1 MHTTTD
7 GQQRPSGSR
16 RAATSR
22 RLSPLLKALVLIAA
36 LALIFLWTPLA
47 AEAQRPT
54 TVHRIG
60 FLWNSSPSFTDQFL
74 EAFRHG
80 LHERGYV
87 EGTHFT
93 IESRYAEGDPAR
105 LPALAA
111 ELVGL
116 PVAVIV
122 TLGAQAIQAVK
133 QATSTIPVVI
143 AASAD
148 PVEMGFV
155 TSLARPGENLTGL
168 SLSAPELSGKRLELL
183 KEAAPAITH
192 VAVLANPANP
202 STAAQLRET
211 QRAAQAL
218 QVQMHLVEVRGQQEL
233 DQAFAAIR
241 NVRADALIVL
251 LDPLFMQQRA
261 RLVEL
266 TATSRLPAMYN
277 FREDVELGALMAYG
291 PSFPDLFRRAA
302 TYVDKI
308 LKGAQPAALPVEQP
322 TKYELILNL
331 KTAKELGI
339 TLPPTLLILADEVI
353 R

>member
-1 MHTTTD
+1 M
-7 GQQRPSGSR
+7 
-16 RAATSR
+16 
-22 RLSPLLKALVLIAA
+22 KA
-36 LALIFLWTPLA
+36 LALMAVLALVFLWMPLA

-54 TVHRIG
+54 TIHRIG
-60 FLWNSSPSFTDQFL
+60 FLWNSSPSFTHHFL
-74 EAFRHG
+74 EAFRRG

-93 IESRYAEGDPAR
+93 IESRYAEENPDR
-105 LPALAA
+105 LPGLAA

-116 PVAVIV
+116 QVAVIV
-122 TLGAQAIQAVK
+122 TAGAQAIQAVK

-143 AASAD
+143 AASSD

-183 KEAAPAITH
+183 KEAVPAIAH

-202 STAAQLRET
+202 NTVAQLRET
-211 QRAAQAL
+211 QHAAQAL
-218 QVQMHLVEVRGQQEL
+218 QVQLHLVEVRSPHEL
-233 DQAFAAIR
+233 DKAFSAIR
-241 NVRADALIVL
+241 NVPADALIVL
-251 LDPLFMQQRA
+251 LDPLFMSQRA

-266 TATSRLPAMYN
+266 TATSRLPAMYG
-277 FREDVELGALMAYG
+277 FREDVETGALMAYG

-308 LKGAQPAALPVEQP
+308 LKGAKPGDLPVEQP

>member
-1 MHTTTD
+1 MKVFA
-7 GQQRPSGSR
+7 RI
-16 RAATSR
+16 AI
-22 RLSPLLKALVLIAA
+22 LALV
-36 LALIFLWTPLA
+36 FLWTPFA
-47 AEAQRPT
+47 AAAPPPS

-60 FLWNSSPSFTDQFL
+60 FLWNSSPSFTHHLL

-93 IESRYAEGDPAR
+93 IEGRYAEGDPAR
-105 LPALAA
+105 LPGLAA

-116 PVAVIV
+116 QVAVIV
-122 TLGAQAIQAVK
+122 TAGAQAIQAVK
-133 QATSTIPVVI
+133 QATSTIPVVL
-143 AASAD
+143 AASSD
-148 PVEMGFV
+148 PVETGFV

-183 KEAAPAITH
+183 KEAVSAITH

-202 STAAQLRET
+202 SNAAQMREIG
-211 QRAAQAL
+211 RAAQAL
-218 QVQMHLVEVRGQQEL
+218 QVQLHLVEVGGPQEL
-233 DQAFAAIR
+233 DPAFSAIR
-241 NVRADALIVL
+241 HGPADALLVL

-266 TATSRLPAMYN
+266 TAMSRLPAMYG
-277 FREDVELGALMAYG
+277 FREDVEMGALMAYG
-291 PSFPDLFRRAA
+291 PSFPDMFRRAA

-308 LKGAQPAALPVEQP
+308 LKGARPGDLPVEQP
-322 TKYELILNL
+322 TKYELVLNL
-331 KTAKELGI
+331 KTAQALGI

>member
-1 MHTTTD
+1 M
-7 GQQRPSGSR
+7 
-16 RAATSR
+16 
-22 RLSPLLKALVLIAA
+22 KA
-36 LALIFLWTPLA
+36 LALMAVLALVFLWMPLA

-60 FLWNSSPSFTDQFL
+60 FLWNSSPSFTHHFL
-74 EAFRHG
+74 EAFRRG

-93 IESRYAEGDPAR
+93 IESRYAEGNPDR
-105 LPALAA
+105 LPGLAA

-116 PVAVIV
+116 QVAVIV
-122 TLGAQAIQAVK
+122 TAGAQAIQAVK

-143 AASAD
+143 AASSD

-183 KEAAPAITH
+183 KEAVPAIAH

-202 STAAQLRET
+202 NTVAQLRET
-211 QRAAQAL
+211 QHAAQAL
-218 QVQMHLVEVRGQQEL
+218 QVQLHLVEVRSPHEL
-233 DQAFAAIR
+233 DKAFSAIR
-241 NVRADALIVL
+241 NVPADALIVL
-251 LDPLFMQQRA
+251 LDPLFMSQRA

-266 TATSRLPAMYN
+266 TATSRLPAMYG
-277 FREDVELGALMAYG
+277 FREDVETGALMAYG

-308 LKGAQPAALPVEQP
+308 LKGAKPGDLPVEQP

>member
-1 MHTTTD
+1 
-7 GQQRPSGSR
+7 
-16 RAATSR
+16 
-22 RLSPLLKALVLIAA
+22 
-36 LALIFLWTPLA
+36 
-47 AEAQRPT
+47 
-54 TVHRIG
+54 
-60 FLWNSSPSFTDQFL
+60 
-74 EAFRHG
+74 
-80 LHERGYV
+80 
-87 EGTHFT
+87 
-93 IESRYAEGDPAR
+93 
-105 LPALAA
+105 
-111 ELVGL
+111 
-116 PVAVIV
+116 VAVIV
-122 TLGAQAIQAVK
+122 TAGAQAIQAVK

-143 AASAD
+143 AASSD

-183 KEAAPAITH
+183 KEAVPAIAH

-202 STAAQLRET
+202 NTATQLRET

-218 QVQMHLVEVRGQQEL
+218 QVQLHLVEVRSPHEL
-233 DQAFAAIR
+233 DKAFSAIR
-241 NVRADALIVL
+241 NVPADALIVL
-251 LDPLFMQQRA
+251 LDPLFMSQRA

-266 TATSRLPAMYN
+266 TATSRLPAMYG
-277 FREDVELGALMAYG
+277 FREDVETGALMAYG

-308 LKGAQPAALPVEQP
+308 LKGAKPGDLPVEQP

>member
-1 MHTTTD
+1 
-7 GQQRPSGSR
+7 
-16 RAATSR
+16 
-22 RLSPLLKALVLIAA
+22 LKVLAFILALVL
-36 LALIFLWTPLA
+36 LVTPLTVA
-47 AEAQRPT
+47 APPFS

-60 FLWNSSPSFTDQFL
+60 FLWNASPVLTRHLL

-87 EGTHFT
+87 EGTHFI

-105 LPALAA
+105 LPSLAA

-116 PVAVIV
+116 QVAVIV
-122 TLGAQAIQAVK
+122 TAGSQAIQAVK

-183 KEAAPAITH
+183 KEAVPAITH

-218 QVQMHLVEVRGQQEL
+218 QVQLHMVEVRGRHEL
-233 DQAFAAIR
+233 DQAFSIMR
-241 NVRADALIVL
+241 HVPADALLVL
-251 LDPLFMQQRA
+251 LDPLFIQQRA
-261 RLVEL
+261 RLVEM
-266 TATSRLPAMYN
+266 TATSQLPAMYG
-277 FREDVELGALMAYG
+277 FREDVEMGALMAYG
-291 PSFPDLFRRAA
+291 PSFPDMFRRAA

-308 LKGAQPAALPVEQP
+308 LQGARPATLPIEQP
-322 TKYELILNL
+322 TKYELVLNL
-331 KTAKELGI
+331 KTAQALRI

>member
-1 MHTTTD
+1 M
-7 GQQRPSGSR
+7 
-16 RAATSR
+16 
-22 RLSPLLKALVLIAA
+22 KALIHIAILVLLVMPCAA
-36 LALIFLWTPLA
+36 A
-47 AEAQRPT
+47 APPPS

-60 FLWNSSPSFTDQFL
+60 FLWNASPSFTRHLL

-80 LHERGYV
+80 LHERGYM

-93 IESRYAEGDPAR
+93 IESRYAEGDPTR
-105 LPALAA
+105 LPGLAD
-111 ELVGL
+111 ELVAL
-116 PVAVIV
+116 QVAVIV
-122 TLGAQAIQAVK
+122 TAGSQAIQAVK

-143 AASAD
+143 AASSD

-183 KEAAPAITH
+183 KEAVPAIAH
-192 VAVLANPANP
+192 VAVLAHPANP
-202 STAAQLRET
+202 SNAAQMREIG
-211 QRAAQAL
+211 RAAQAL
-218 QVQMHLVEVRGQQEL
+218 QMQLHLVEVRGPQEL
-233 DQAFAAIR
+233 DNAFSAIR
-241 NVRADALIVL
+241 HVPVDALLVL

-266 TATSRLPAMYN
+266 TAMSRLPAMYG
-277 FREDVELGALMAYG
+277 FREDVEMGALMAYG

-308 LKGAQPAALPVEQP
+308 LQGAKPGDLPVEQP

>member
-1 MHTTTD
+1 M
-7 GQQRPSGSR
+7 
-16 RAATSR
+16 
-22 RLSPLLKALVLIAA
+22 KALARIAA
-36 LALIFLWTPLA
+36 LVFVSLWLPLA

-60 FLWNSSPSFTDQFL
+60 FLSYASPSLTHHFL

-80 LHERGYV
+80 LHEHGYV

-105 LPALAA
+105 LPGLAA

-116 PVAVIV
+116 QVAVIV
-122 TLGAQAIQAVK
+122 TLGSQAIQAVK
-133 QATSTIPVVI
+133 QTTSTIPIVI
-143 AASAD
+143 AASSD

-183 KEAAPAITH
+183 KEAVPAIAH

-202 STAAQLRET
+202 SIAAHLRET

-218 QVQMHLVEVRGQQEL
+218 QVQLHLVEVQGPHEL
-233 DQAFAAIR
+233 DNAFSAIR
-241 NVRADALIVL
+241 SVSADALLVL

-266 TATSRLPAMYN
+266 TATSRLPAMYG
-277 FREDVELGALMAYG
+277 FREDVETGALMAYG

-302 TYVDKI
+302 T
-308 LKGAQPAALPVEQP
+308 
-322 TKYELILNL
+322 
-331 KTAKELGI
+331 
-339 TLPPTLLILADEVI
+339 
-353 R
+353 

>member
-1 MHTTTD
+1 M
-7 GQQRPSGSR
+7 
-16 RAATSR
+16 
-22 RLSPLLKALVLIAA
+22 KALACIAA
-36 LALIFLWTPLA
+36 LALVYLWMPLA
-47 AEAQRPT
+47 AAAPPPS

-60 FLWNSSPSFTDQFL
+60 FLWNSSPSFTHHFL

-93 IESRYAEGDPAR
+93 IESRHAEGDPTR
-105 LPALAA
+105 LPGLAA

-116 PVAVIV
+116 KVAVIV
-122 TLGAQAIQAVK
+122 TAGSQAIQAVK

-143 AASAD
+143 AASSD
-148 PVEMGFV
+148 PVETGFV

-168 SLSAPELSGKRLELL
+168 SVMAPELSGKRLELL
-183 KEAAPAITH
+183 KEAVPAMAH

-202 STAAQLRET
+202 STAAQIRET

-218 QVQMHLVEVRGQQEL
+218 QVQLHLVEVRGPQEL
-233 DQAFAAIR
+233 DSAFSTIR
-241 NVRADALIVL
+241 SVPADALLVL

-266 TATSRLPAMYN
+266 TAMSRLPAMYG
-277 FREDVELGALMAYG
+277 FREDVEMGALMAYG
-291 PSFPDLFRRAA
+291 PSFPDMFRRAA

-308 LKGAQPAALPVEQP
+308 LKAPSPPPCPWSSRRSTSCSSTSRLPKRLASRCPQPS
-322 TKYELILNL
+322 
-331 KTAKELGI
+331 
-339 TLPPTLLILADEVI
+339 
-353 R
+353 

>member
-1 MHTTTD
+1 MHTTPD
-7 GQQRPSGSR
+7 GQQRLSESQL
-16 RAATSR
+16 AATSR
-22 RLSPLLKALVLIAA
+22 GLSPLLQALALSAA
-36 LALIFLWTPLA
+36 LALVFLWTPFA
-47 AEAQRPT
+47 TEAQRPS

-60 FLWNSSPSFTDQFL
+60 FLSYASPSLTHHFL

-93 IESRYAEGDPAR
+93 IESRYAEGDPER
-105 LPALAA
+105 LPGLAA

-116 PVAVIV
+116 QVAVIV
-122 TLGAQAIQAVK
+122 TAGSQAIQAVK

-148 PVEMGFV
+148 PVETGFV

-183 KEAAPAITH
+183 KEAVPAIVH
-192 VAVLANPANP
+192 VAVLANPANLN
-202 STAAQLRET
+202 TAAQLRET
-211 QRAAQAL
+211 QRVAQAL
-218 QVQMHLVEVRGQQEL
+218 QVQLHLVEVRGPQEL
-233 DQAFAAIR
+233 DHAFATIR
-241 NVRADALIVL
+241 SVPADALLVL
-251 LDPLFMQQRA
+251 LDPLFLSQRV
-261 RLVEL
+261 RLIEL
-266 TATSRLPAMYN
+266 TAMSRLPAMYG
-277 FREDVELGALMAYG
+277 FREDVEMGALMAYG

-308 LKGAQPAALPVEQP
+308 LKGAKPATLPVEQP

-331 KTAKELGI
+331 KTAQELGI